1 MIIFLCL
8 LLSHCSQFMLLSI
21 FFYPKIKA
29 RDVKWRHVG
38 GGSTEKIMKRY
49 TWSDIDEDELLGLGM
64 YPGLIYATARRQPC
78 FVL

>member
-1 MIIFLCL
+1 M
-8 LLSHCSQFMLLSI
+8 
-21 FFYPKIKA
+21 
-29 RDVKWRHVG
+29 KWRHVG

-78 FVL
+78 FVLICPLIPMFSVLNF